1 MFRFPF
7 TCILFEKR
15 VFEMLYF
22 FAKKR
27 KKKKYIHPQVK
38 FLKIQQYPRTHEIY
52 TKYTMNTNKD

>member
-15 VFEMLYF
+15 VFEMLF
-22 FAKKR
+22 FCKEEKE
-27 KKKKYIHPQVK
+27 KKYIHPQGK